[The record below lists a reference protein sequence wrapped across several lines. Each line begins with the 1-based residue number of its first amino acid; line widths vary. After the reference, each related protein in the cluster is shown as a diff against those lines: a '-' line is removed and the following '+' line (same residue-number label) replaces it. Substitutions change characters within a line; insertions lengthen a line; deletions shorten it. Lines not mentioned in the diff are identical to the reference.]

1 MMPNAGIE
9 GAIGGAF
16 LLVLVLVPAARA
28 AVFAAVIAFVVVF
41 LALENL
47 DELVDE
53 TRNAAIAV
61 SQHPYFC
68 AGAAVGALLGLV
80 VWYVRSGK

>member
-1 MMPNAGIE
+1 MPNAGIE

-16 LLVLVLVPAARA
+16 LLGLVLVPAARA
-28 AVFAAVIAFVVVF
+28 AFFAAVVAFAAVF

-47 DELVDE
+47 DELIDE

-68 AGAAVGALLGLV
+68 AGAGAGALLGLV
-80 VWYVRSGK
+80 VCYVRSRK